1 MKTLSLLIILL
12 GFSSNTFAGGYFTV
26 KDGVISMVPEERTH
40 KIKDF
45 STDGCSSFPDGFIPT
60 QSTEWLDC
68 CIMHDVDYWIGGEE
82 HLKDK
87 ADLEL
92 GICVEN
98 VSNNFLGFSMNIGVQ
113 LGGVPSP
120 MSWRW
125 GYGWEAIIGYNPI
138 DERQFKSAAAKY
150 DTVIDAII
158 NEKEL
163 LNPDQKIRIK
173 EKLHMKLVELLPYL
187 GSNEKTKEAE
197 FDRLLNRI
205 YQSFR

>member
-1 MKTLSLLIILL
+1 MKTLTLLIILL
-12 GFSSNTFAGGYFTV
+12 GYSSNAFSGGYFTV

-68 CIMHDVDYWIGGEE
+68 CIMHDVDYWVGGEE

-87 ADLEL
+87 ADEEL
-92 GICVEN
+92 GYCVAN
-98 VSNNFLGFSMNIGVQ
+98 VSNSLLGLSMDLGVQ
-113 LGGVPSP
+113 VGGVPSP

-125 GYGWEAIIGYNPI
+125 GYGWDAIIGYNPL
-138 DERQFKSAAAKY
+138 DTKQLTSAASKY

-158 NEKEL
+158 SEKEL
-163 LNPDQKIRIK
+163 LDGDQKLRIK

-187 GSNEKTKEAE
+187 GKDEKSKEAE
-197 FDRLLNRI
+197 YDRLLERI
-205 YQSFR
+205 YQSFK